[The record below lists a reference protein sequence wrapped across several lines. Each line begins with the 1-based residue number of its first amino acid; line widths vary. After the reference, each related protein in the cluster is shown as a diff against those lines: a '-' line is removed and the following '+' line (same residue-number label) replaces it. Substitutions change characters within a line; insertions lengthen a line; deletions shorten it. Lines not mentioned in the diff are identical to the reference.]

1 MPVKSIELL
10 LVLVFLL
17 DQMQISTFNV
27 AMYNKNEYMKEPV
40 FITGIGTDVGK
51 TLVAAIITESLKADY
66 WKPIQAGL
74 EGLTDAKSV
83 KSLITNKESQIH
95 PSLYELNTPA
105 SPHIAAR
112 NDNVQIEITKL
123 FQATEEFI
131 ELSKEKELIIEGA
144 GGLLVPLHDQLMLVD
159 FIRLIQA
166 KVILVSR
173 NYLGSINHSL
183 LTAAFCRSN
192 NINVLGWIFTD
203 TYLDYE
209 DEIVEWS
216 GYPKI
221 ASIPNLPTIN
231 AAVVADQA
239 MRIQPELKKFF

>member
-1 MPVKSIELL
+1 MSVKSIDL
-10 LVLVFLL
+10 FWFWYFYC
-17 DQMQISTFNV
+17 M
-27 AMYNKNEYMKEPV
+27 NKPI

-51 TLVAAIITESLKADY
+51 TLVAAILIESLGADY

-74 EGLTDAKSV
+74 EGSTDSRTVSGLISNKKSV
-83 KSLITNKESQIH
+83 IH
-95 PSLYELNTPA
+95 PSLYQLTTPA

-112 NDNVQIEITKL
+112 NDGVQIEMIKL
-123 FQATEEFI
+123 FQATQAI
-131 ELSKEKELIIEGA
+131 QELIGEKKLLIEGA
-144 GGLLVPLHDQLMLVD
+144 GGVLVPLHEQVMVVD
-159 FIRLIQA
+159 FIRLLQA

-192 NINVLGWIFTD
+192 NIDVAGWIFTD

-221 ASIPNLPTIN
+221 ASIPSLSTIN
-231 AAVVADQA
+231 ASVISKEAQ
-239 MRIQPELKKFF
+239 RIHGQLINYI

>member
-1 MPVKSIELL
+1 
-10 LVLVFLL
+10 
-17 DQMQISTFNV
+17 
-27 AMYNKNEYMKEPV
+27 MKAPI

-51 TLVAAIITESLKADY
+51 TLVAAILTESLGADY

-74 EGLTDAKSV
+74 EGSTDSKTLEGLISNKDSV
-83 KSLITNKESQIH
+83 IH
-95 PSLYELNTPA
+95 PSLYQLKTPA

-112 NDNVQIEITKL
+112 NDGVQIEMIKL
-123 FQATEEFI
+123 FQATQAI
-131 ELSKEKELIIEGA
+131 QELIGDKKLIIEGA
-144 GGLLVPLHDQLMLVD
+144 GGVLVPLHEHVMLVD
-159 FIRLIQA
+159 YIRLLQA
-166 KVILVSR
+166 KVVLVSR

-192 NINVLGWIFTD
+192 NIDVAGWIFTD

-221 ASIPNLPTIN
+221 TSIPSLSTIN
-231 AAVVADQA
+231 ASVISKEAK
-239 MRIQPELKKFF
+239 RIHGQLIQYI

>member
-1 MPVKSIELL
+1 
-10 LVLVFLL
+10 
-17 DQMQISTFNV
+17 
-27 AMYNKNEYMKEPV
+27 MKQPI

-51 TLVAAIITESLKADY
+51 TLVAAILTESLGADY

-74 EGLTDAKSV
+74 EGATDSGTI
-83 KSLITNKESQIH
+83 KSLVTNKETVIH
-95 PSLYELNTPA
+95 PSLYQLNTPA

-112 NDNVQIEITKL
+112 NDGIQIEMIKL
-123 FQATEEFI
+123 FQASQQLQESI
-131 ELSKEKELIIEGA
+131 GNKKLIIEGA
-144 GGLLVPLHDQLMLVD
+144 GGILVPLHEQVMVVD
-159 FIRLIQA
+159 FIKLLQA

-192 NINVLGWIFTD
+192 NIDVAGWIFTD

-221 ASIPNLPTIN
+221 ASIPSLSVIN
-231 AAVVADQA
+231 ASIISRESK
-239 MRIQPELKKFF
+239 RIHGQLIKYI

>member
-1 MPVKSIELL
+1 MLK
-10 LVLVFLL
+10 VLIWFWFWYFYS
-17 DQMQISTFNV
+17 M
-27 AMYNKNEYMKEPV
+27 NKPI

-51 TLVAAIITESLKADY
+51 TLVAAILTESLSADY

-74 EGLTDAKSV
+74 EGSTDSSTISNLISNKGSV
-83 KSLITNKESQIH
+83 IH
-95 PSLYELNTPA
+95 PSLYQLKTPA

-112 NDNVQIEITKL
+112 NDGVEIEMIKL
-123 FQATEEFI
+123 FQAAQSIQESI
-131 ELSKEKELIIEGA
+131 GDKKLLIEGA
-144 GGLLVPLHDQLMLVD
+144 GGLMVPLHKHVMLVD
-159 FIRLIQA
+159 YIKLLQA
-166 KVILVSR
+166 RVILVSR

-192 NINVLGWIFTD
+192 NIDVVGWIFTD

-221 ASIPNLPTIN
+221 ASIPSLATIN
-231 AAVVADQA
+231 ASVIANEAK
-239 MRIQPELKKFF
+239 RIHGQLIKYI